1 MYIMDYKLDLKDKKL
16 LYELDLN
23 SRQSL
28 GEIGKKI
35 GLSKNSIKYRID
47 NLKKEG
53 IIKQFHTV
61 VDISKLGFISF
72 RLYINLRNT
81 TPEKEKEIIEFLTKK
96 EIVTWLVSIEGK
108 YDLGALILT
117 KSIKEMDELWNELNT
132 KYSNYLEEKLL
143 TIMTKVRY
151 FSRAFLKELKSND
164 YEIAFV
170 SEPLGEIEKQEIDET
185 DWKILKL
192 LAPNARINIVDISER
207 LELNEKTVISRIKKL
222 EEKKIIIGYKT
233 VFDLEKLNYLYYKI
247 HFRLHNSSK
256 ELAKEFKEYI
266 KKHPNII
273 YDDEVLGGDNI
284 EIELQ
289 VKDTNEL
296 RRIIEEIKEKFGKI
310 IGDYTTLLFFKEH
323 KYLFLPVKG

>member
-1 MYIMDYKLDLKDKKL
+1 MDYKLDLKDKKL

-28 GEIGKKI
+28 GAIGKKI
-35 GLSKNSIKYRID
+35 GLSKNSVKYRID
-47 NLKKEG
+47 NLKKVG

-61 VDISKLGFISF
+61 VDISKLGYIGF
-72 RLYINLRNT
+72 RLYLNLRNT
-81 TPEKEKEIIEFLTKK
+81 TSEKEKEIIEFLSKK
-96 EIVTWLVSIEGK
+96 DIVTWLVSIDGK

-117 KSIKEMDELWNELNT
+117 KTIKEMDELWNELNQ
-132 KYSNYLEEKLL
+132 KYNNFLEEKLL

-170 SEPLGEIEKQEIDET
+170 SEPQGEIEKQDIDEI
-185 DWKILKL
+185 DWKILNL
-192 LAPNARINIVDISER
+192 LAPNARLSIINIADK
-207 LELNEKTVISRIKKL
+207 LDLNEKTVISRIKKL
-222 EEKKIIIGYKT
+222 EAKKIIIGYKT
-233 VFDLEKLNYLYYKI
+233 VFDLEKLGYLYYKL
-247 HFRLHNSSK
+247 HFKIHNSSK
-256 ELAKEFKEYI
+256 ELIRELKSYI
-266 KKHPNII
+266 KIHPNII

-296 RRIIEEIKEKFGKI
+296 RKIIDEIKERFGKI
-310 IGDYTTLLFFKEH
+310 IGDYFTLLFFKEH
-323 KYLFLPVKG
+323 KYLFLPVKF

>member
-1 MYIMDYKLDLKDKKL
+1 MNYKLDLKDKKL

-35 GLSKNSIKYRID
+35 GLSKNSVKYRID
-47 NLKKEG
+47 NLTKEG
-53 IIKQFHTV
+53 LIKQFHTV

-72 RLYINLRNT
+72 RLYLNLRNT
-81 TPEKEKEIIEFLTKK
+81 TPEKEKEITEFLSKK
-96 EIVTWLVSIEGK
+96 NIVTWLVSIEGK

-117 KSIKEMDELWNELNT
+117 KTIKEMDELWNELNI
-132 KYSNYLEEKLL
+132 KYGNFLENKLL

-151 FSRAFLKELKSND
+151 FSRAFLKDLKSNN

-185 DWKILKL
+185 DWKILQL
-192 LAPNARINIVDISER
+192 LAPNARISIVDISEE
-207 LELNEKTVISRIKKL
+207 LKLNEKTIISRIRKL

-233 VFDLEKLNYLYYKI
+233 VFDLEKLGYLYYKI
-247 HFRLHNSSK
+247 HFKLHNYSK
-256 ELAKEFKEYI
+256 DTFKKFKEYI
-266 KKHPNII
+266 KEHPNII
-273 YDDEVLGGDNI
+273 YDDEVLGGDDV
-284 EIELQ
+284 EVELQ

-296 RRIIEEIKEKFGKI
+296 RKIIDEIKKEFGTI
-310 IGDYTTLLFFKEH
+310 IADYFTLLFFKEH
-323 KYLFLPVKG
+323 KYIFLPIKN

>member
-1 MYIMDYKLDLKDKKL
+1 MTYNLDLKDKKL

-28 GEIGKKI
+28 GAIGKKI
-35 GLSKNSIKYRID
+35 GLSKNSVKYRID

-53 IIKQFHTV
+53 IIKQFHTA

-72 RLYINLRNT
+72 RLYLNLRNT
-81 TPEKEKEIIEFLTKK
+81 TPEKEKEIISFLSKK
-96 EIVTWLVSIEGK
+96 DIVTWIVSIDGK

-117 KSIKEMDELWNELNT
+117 KTIKEMDELWNELT
-132 KYSNYLEEKLL
+132 QKYNNFLEEKLL

-151 FSRAFLKELKSND
+151 FSRAFLKDQKVND

-170 SEPLGEIEKQEIDET
+170 SEPLGEIEKQSIDET
-185 DWKILKL
+185 DWKILRL
-192 LAPNARINIVDISER
+192 LAPNARINIIDISEK
-207 LELNEKTVISRIKKL
+207 LDLNEKTVISRIKKL
-222 EEKKIIIGYKT
+222 EDKKIIIGYKT

-247 HFRLHNSSK
+247 HFRLHNTTK
-256 ELAKEFKEYI
+256 ELFSDFKDHI
-266 KKHPNII
+266 KKHPNVI

-289 VKDTNEL
+289 VKDTNQL
-296 RRIIEEIKEKFGKI
+296 RSIIDEIKEKFGKI
-310 IGDYTTLLFFKEH
+310 IGDYFTLLFFKEH
-323 KYLFLPVKG
+323 KYLFLPVKD